1 MTARI
6 QPIGAVL
13 AGGAGRRIGG
23 SKAMVELRGTPLVC
37 YPLAVVR
44 QVLSDVVV
52 VAKPSSEL
60 PSLPGVTVWLEPEE
74 PRHPLIGILHALA
87 LADGRP
93 ILVCAGDLPFVTA
106 DVLER
111 LIAAD
116 PGDAPAVI
124 AAAGGRTQPLLG
136 CYQPAALEYL
146 SPPGAPAPEAP
157 LRDIVAQAGART
169 LEVDEDVLFNVNYPE
184 DLLRAA
190 AMLDYPNVKS

>member
-1 MTARI
+1 MAGVA

-23 SKAMVELRGTPLVC
+23 SKAMVELRGRPLIC

-44 QVLSDVVV
+44 QVLTDVVV
-52 VAKPSSEL
+52 VAKPSTEL
-60 PSLPGVTVWLEPEE
+60 PSMPGVTVWLEPEE
-74 PRHPLIGILHALA
+74 PSHPLIGILHALS

-93 ILVCAGDLPFVTA
+93 ILVCAGDLPFVTPDA
-106 DVLER
+106 LER

-124 AAAGGRTQPLLG
+124 ATAGGRTQPLLG
-136 CYQPAALEYL
+136 CYQPVALERL
-146 SPPGAPAPEAP
+146 SPPGQPRAEAP
-157 LRDIVAQAGART
+157 LRDTVARAGART
-169 LEVDEDVLFNVNYPE
+169 LEVDPDVLFNVNYPE